1 MKILTKKTFR
11 EIWKNKFRSLS
22 IVLIIAQTIALLAG
36 LRAGHPILFNTYD
49 LNLTYYNVA
58 DGTFTFSEPIESNN
72 VTEIRNNLV
81 FMEENNIT
89 KIEGRIQY
97 LTEIVYKGE
106 KFQAVVYGINYP
118 TDVNQLVIE
127 KKAEDITNTSL
138 ILQSN
143 SSCLLETHF
152 AGGFLGQSV
161 EIEDQLE
168 VKFPDSDINFT
179 VKGVAQDSYYS
190 YMVDE
195 NSKMPLLG
203 NLAVI
208 WINLQIAQELRYDG
222 NPLINQVL
230 FTVEDKL
237 NTDQILPAAN
247 ALSYYFSSQSIP
259 ANSMK
264 FTVYN
269 ETDEYVMFIGDA
281 GAVDKAGTIFGIIG
295 LIICVV
301 IIFNTLNKM
310 IYAQRKNI
318 GLFLAMGSPKRK
330 ILFHYIGITLFLT
343 ILGIILGIP
352 FAYGIAIGMA
362 YLVSGYMY
370 GFHQIDLSLPTE
382 EFVYAGVITLGVCV
396 VCSILSAWT
405 ITTVTPRE
413 AMTATFTRIKKAR
426 KTFAEK
432 IFGWIPGFKTIHMI
446 VPLREVFLKKKKS
459 LITILALCTSMI
471 FLINSLAMVYN
482 IFDLM
487 IANFDEYNTYDVQV
501 VLENPYHVNY
511 INKFLNNDSI
521 EVLQSINHHEIFV
534 NVYTKIIHDGEL
546 LSWTEL
552 ACYQENST
560 LRSFNVI
567 KGDLDHKS
575 DLTNDSIFLGTA
587 IASKY
592 NLELNDMIEVG
603 ILSNY
608 SVEIVGLVGEF
619 IDYSVLWTY
628 EALQD
633 SGASFYFGLL
643 PNRVNGIL
651 FTVNEDT
658 DLKYIRDEFE
668 THFNITSWIESD
680 IAKDTTLALM
690 QSFLGIT
697 ILFLG
702 IGILIGVL
710 FSFQSM
716 YIAFIDRQQDF
727 LSFKAMGTK
736 NKHIRRIIFW
746 ENAILNLVSL
756 ILTIP
761 VAYLTFWWTIDYMLG
776 GNFYMPTTIPWFA
789 WPLVF
794 LLSLFTLWLAT
805 SRLVRRIKKMKLADE
820 LRQSGIT

>member
-1 MKILTKKTFR
+1 MKILNKKIFR
-11 EIWKNKFRSLS
+11 EIWKSKFRSFS
-22 IVLIIAQTIALLAG
+22 IVLIVALTIALLAG
-36 LRAGHPILFNTYD
+36 LRAGHPVLFNTYD
-49 LNLTYYNVA
+49 LNMTYYNVA
-58 DGTFTFSEPIESNN
+58 DGTFSFSEPIETNN
-72 VTEIRNNLV
+72 VTEIRNNTV

-89 KIEGRIQY
+89 KIEGRIHF
-97 LTEIVYKGE
+97 LTEIVFKGE
-106 KFQAVVYGINYP
+106 KFQAVVLGIDYP
-118 TDVNQLVIE
+118 TEINQLVIE
-127 KKAEDITNTSL
+127 RKAEDITNTSL

-143 SSCLLETHF
+143 TSCLLDTHF
-152 AGGFLGQSV
+152 AGGLLGQGV

-195 NSKMPLLG
+195 NSKIPLLG

-237 NTDQILPAAN
+237 NTDQILPAAD
-247 ALSYYFSSQSIP
+247 ALSYYFSNQNIP
-259 ANSMK
+259 VNSMK
-264 FTVYN
+264 FTVYD
-269 ETDEYVMFIGDA
+269 ESDEYTMFIGDA
-281 GAVDKAGTIFGIIG
+281 GAIDKAGTIFGIIG

-318 GLFLAMGSPKRK
+318 GLYLAMGSSKRK
-330 ILFHYIGITLFLT
+330 ILFHYIGITTILT
-343 ILGIILGIP
+343 FLGIILGIP
-352 FAYGIAIGMA
+352 LAYAIAIGMA
-362 YLVSGYMY
+362 YLVTGNVY

-382 EFVYAGVITLGVCV
+382 EFVYAGVITLGVCIA
-396 VCSILSAWT
+396 CSILSSWT

-413 AMTATFTRIKKAR
+413 AMTATFTRIKKTS
-426 KTFAEK
+426 KTFIERA
-432 IFGWIPGFKTIHMI
+432 FGWIPGFKTIHMM

-459 LITILALCTSMI
+459 LITILALITSMI
-471 FLINSLAMVYN
+471 FLINSFAMVYN
-482 IFDLM
+482 MFDM
-487 IANFDEYNTYDVQV
+487 MSSNFDEFNTQDVQV
-501 VLENPYHVNY
+501 ILESPYHVNY
-511 INKFLNNDSI
+511 INNFLNNDSI
-521 EVLQSINHHEIFV
+521 EVLQSINHHEICV
-534 NVYTKIIHDGEL
+534 NVYTKIVHDGEL

-560 LRSFNVI
+560 LRSFNVV

-575 DLTNDSIFLGTA
+575 DLTNDSIFLGSA

-592 NLELNDMIEVG
+592 NLGLNDMIEVG
-603 ILSNY
+603 VLSNY

-633 SGASFYFGLL
+633 SGANFYFGLL

-651 FTVNEDT
+651 FTVDKDT
-658 DLKYIRDEFE
+658 DLKDIRDEFE
-668 THFNITSWIESD
+668 AHFDVAFWSESET
-680 IAKDTTLALM
+680 AKEATFALM
-690 QSFLGIT
+690 QAFLGIM

-716 YIAFIDRQQDF
+716 YVAFMDRQQDF

-746 ENAILNLVSL
+746 ENAILNLVS
-756 ILTIP
+756 IFLTIP
-761 VAYLTFWWTIDYMLG
+761 FGYLTYWWTIDYMLG
-776 GNFYMPTTIPWFA
+776 GNFYVPTTIPWFA

-794 LLSLFTLWLAT
+794 LLSLFTVWLAT
-805 SRLVRRIKKMKLADE
+805 ARIMRKIKKMKLADE